1 MLLLSGLGI
10 TWGII
15 TSISITSH
23 LHTHI
28 SHIYSP
34 TGKMTTTTTTAAST
48 SSTCIVSWQIPSND
62 VACAGPITGNMTD
75 VFDSCCKGNSP
86 VKYNDG
92 CNIYCLAQGQTKK
105 ELSDC
110 LTDKSKKDGSIFCGQ
125 GKDNST
131 ATASATTTR
140 ETGSDA
146 TGTSTTTGKGSS
158 TSTGAAIISQPIS
171 KTGLGLVAMLFC
183 SAVAGVIA

>member
-1 MLLLSGLGI
+1 MS
-10 TWGII
+10 
-15 TSISITSH
+15 
-23 LHTHI
+23 
-28 SHIYSP
+28 
-34 TGKMTTTTTTAAST
+34 TTTTTAAAST
-48 SSTCIVSWQIPSND
+48 SSTCISSWIIPSND
-62 VACAGPITGNMTD
+62 VACAGAVTGNMTD

-86 VKYNDG
+86 VKYNDD

-110 LTDKSKKDGSIFCGQ
+110 LTDKSKNYSGIFCGA

-131 ATASATTTR
+131 ATASATTTK
-140 ETGSDA
+140 ETGSA
-146 TGTSTTTGKGSS
+146 TGTSTGKGSS

-183 SAVAGVIA
+183 SAVAGVLA